1 MVEGPPREDDDV
13 HLDCDCALPLTVIE
27 ELANQRTGD
36 VFSTG
41 QLKSCSDVVLN
52 LGFS

>member
-13 HLDCDCALPLTVIE
+13 LLDCDCALPLTVIE
-27 ELANQRTGD
+27 QLANQRTGD

-41 QLKSCSDVVLN
+41 QLKSFSDVVLN